1 MTNHLSHDEL
11 VLYFYGEADAGTSR
25 HVAECAQ
32 CRAQFEELSR
42 LLKAVPAAV
51 TPERPDD
58 YGTQVWN
65 RIRAH
70 LPEAPVRRPWWQLPQ
85 RWGAIAAVAA
95 LVIVAFLAGRFYP
108 GGKSTGPQ
116 QTASAQQV
124 RERVLLLALGDHLD
138 RSQMLLVELTHA
150 PASGEV
156 ALLSERQRADDLIA
170 SNRLYRQTALSVGD
184 TSTAAVLD
192 ELERVLVDIAHQPTP
207 LNQAQLQEI
216 QQRIESQGLLFKV
229 RVVQSNVQS
238 QIRPSPTQDK
248 PPTARPAI

>member
-1 MTNHLSHDEL
+1 MNHLSHDEL
-11 VLYFYGEADAGTSR
+11 ILHFYGEPVAGAAR
-25 HVAECAQ
+25 HMAGCAQ

-42 LLKAVPAAV
+42 LLKAVSAPAV
-51 TPERPDD
+51 PERPGD
-58 YGTQVWN
+58 YGTVVWN

-70 LPEAPVRRPWWQLPQ
+70 LPEASARRPWWQLPQ
-85 RWGAIAAVAA
+85 RWGAIAAVAT

-108 GGKSTGPQ
+108 GSKSPAPQ
-116 QTASAQQV
+116 STASAQQV

-150 PASGEV
+150 PSGGD
-156 ALLSERQRADDLIA
+156 ERQRADDLIA
-170 SNRLYRQTALSVGD
+170 ANRLYRQTAQNIGD

-207 LNQAQLQEI
+207 LNEAQLQEI
-216 QQRIESQGLLFKV
+216 QRRIESQGLLFKV

-238 QIRPSPTQDK
+238 QIRPNQPKDNPSTSRPT
-248 PPTARPAI
+248 I

>member
-1 MTNHLSHDEL
+1 MNHLSQDEL
-11 VLYFYGEADAGTSR
+11 ILHFYGEAPARTAR
-25 HVAECAQ
+25 HITECAE

-42 LLKAVPAAV
+42 LLKAVPSPAV
-51 TPERPDD
+51 PERPDD
-58 YGTQVWN
+58 YGAQVWN

-70 LPEAPVRRPWWQLPQ
+70 LPEAPARRAWWQIPQ
-85 RWGAIAAVAA
+85 RWGAIAAVSA

-108 GGKSTGPQ
+108 GKAPVPQ
-116 QTASAQQV
+116 TTASTQQV

-150 PASGEV
+150 PTDGEV
-156 ALLSERQRADDLIA
+156 ELSAERQRADELISA
-170 SNRLYRQTALSVGD
+170 NRLYRQTAQSIGD

-192 ELERVLVDIAHQPTP
+192 ELERVLVDIAHQPTT
-207 LNQAQLQEI
+207 LNEAQLQEI
-216 QQRIESQGLLFKV
+216 QHRIESQGLLFKV

-238 QIRPSPTQDK
+238 QIRPNPTPTN